1 MSTVWTYSQQTK
13 AQFELHQLVESKK
26 TREELEIIG
35 ITDFDSK
42 APASIT
48 LIKPIT
54 APDTPTSALVA
65 TTAMSPNMTS

>member
-35 ITDFDSK
+35 TIDFDSK
-42 APASIT
+42 ALAST
-48 LIKPIT
+48 LTKPNGPQ
-54 APDTPTSALVA
+54 ASRSHSYKMA
-65 TTAMSPNMTS
+65 